1 MEKKNLGQKLIN
13 APYLLWAAIFIVV
26 PLAVVAWYSFTGEDG
41 SFTFDNFKTIILD
54 SKYQKVFINSLAFAF
69 VSTVICLVLA
79 YPVAYFIS
87 KASEKTQRLMV
98 VFIMLP
104 MWTNILIRTYSWLVL
119 LEDAGIVNT
128 VLNKLGV
135 ESVKFVGTSGA
146 VILGMVYNFLPFMI
160 LPIYSVMSKMDKR
173 VIEAA
178 QDLGCDGVRVLTKVI
193 FPMSV
198 PGVVSGIT
206 MVFVPAVSTFYI
218 SQKLGNGK
226 ITLVGDTIEYQFKYV
241 DNGYHVGAA
250 FSLLLMLLILACTA
264 IMNKFTDGEDG
275 ILM

>member
-1 MEKKNLGQKLIN
+1 MEKKSLGQKIIN
-13 APYLLWAAIFIVV
+13 APYILWAALFIVV
-26 PLAVVAWYSFTGEDG
+26 PLIVVAWYSFTGEDG
-41 SFTFDNFKTIILD
+41 SLTIKNFTAILD
-54 SKYQKVFINSLAFAF
+54 AKYQKVFLNSLAFAF
-69 VSTVICLVLA
+69 VATVICLVLA
-79 YPVAYFIS
+79 YPIAYFIS
-87 KASEKTQRLMV
+87 RATAKVQKLMV

-104 MWTNILIRTYSWLVL
+104 MWTNILIRTYSWLAL

-128 VLNKLGV
+128 VLANFGI
-135 ESVKFVGTSGA
+135 EPVKFIGTPGA

-160 LPIYSVMSKMDKR
+160 LPIYSVMSKMDRR

-178 QDLGCDGVRVLTKVI
+178 QDLGCDGFQVLTKVI
-193 FPMSV
+193 IPLSV
-198 PGVVSGIT
+198 PGIVSGIT
-206 MVFVPAVSTFYI
+206 MVFVPAISTFYI
-218 SQKLGNGK
+218 SQKLGGGK
-226 ITLVGDTIEYQFKYV
+226 ITLVGDTIEQQFKYI

>member
-1 MEKKNLGQKLIN
+1 MEKKSLGQKLIN
-13 APYLLWAAIFIVV
+13 APYILWAALFIVV
-26 PLAVVAWYSFTGEDG
+26 PLVVVAWYSFTGEDG
-41 SFTFDNFKTIILD
+41 SFTVSNFTAILD
-54 SKYQKVFINSLAFAF
+54 AKYQKVFVNSLAFAF
-69 VSTVICLVLA
+69 AATLICLVLA

-87 KASEKTQRLMV
+87 RASAKAQKMMV

-104 MWTNILIRTYSWLVL
+104 MWTNILIRTYSWLAL

-128 VLNKLGV
+128 VLSHFGIDP
-135 ESVKFVGTSGA
+135 VKFIGTSGA

-160 LPIYSVMSKMDKR
+160 LPIYSVMSKMDRR

-178 QDLGCDGVRVLTKVI
+178 QDLGCDGFKVLTKVI
-193 FPMSV
+193 IPLSV
-198 PGVVSGIT
+198 PGIVSGIT
-206 MVFVPAVSTFYI
+206 MVFVPAISTFYI
-218 SQKLGNGK
+218 SQKLGGGM
-226 ITLVGDTIEYQFKYV
+226 ITLVGDTIEQQFKYI

>member
-1 MEKKNLGQKLIN
+1 MEKKNLGQKIIN
-13 APYLLWAAIFIVV
+13 APYVLWAAIFIVV
-26 PLAVVAWYSFTGEDG
+26 PLLVVAWYSFTGEDG
-41 SFTFDNFKTIILD
+41 SFTLNNFITIISD
-54 SKYQKVFINSLAFAF
+54 AKYQKVFINSLAFAF
-69 VSTVICLVLA
+69 IATIICLVLA
-79 YPVAYFIS
+79 YPIAYFIS
-87 KASEKTQRLMV
+87 QTSEKVQKLMV

-128 VLNKLGV
+128 LLNRIGM

-178 QDLGCDGVRVLTKVI
+178 QDLGCDGFKVLTKVI
-193 FPMSV
+193 IPLSV
-198 PGVVSGIT
+198 PGIVSGIT

-226 ITLVGDTIEYQFKYV
+226 ITLVGDTIEYQFKFV

-250 FSLLLMLLILACTA
+250 FSLLLMVLIFACTA
-264 IMNKFTDGEDG
+264 VMNKFTDEEDG

>member
-1 MEKKNLGQKLIN
+1 MEKKSLGQKLIN

-26 PLAVVAWYSFTGEDG
+26 PLVVVAWYSFTGDDG
-41 SFTFDNFKTIILD
+41 SFTMDNFAAILD
-54 SKYQKVFINSLAFAF
+54 AKYQKVFVNSLAFAF
-69 VSTVICLVLA
+69 VSTLICLILA
-79 YPVAYFIS
+79 YPIAYFIS
-87 KASEKTQRLMV
+87 QASEKAQRLMV

-104 MWTNILIRTYSWLVL
+104 MWTNILIRTYSWLAL

-128 VLNKLGV
+128 VLSNLGIS
-135 ESVKFVGTSGA
+135 SVKFVGTSGA

-178 QDLGCDGVRVLTKVI
+178 QDLGCDGFGVLTKVI
-193 FPMSV
+193 IPLSV
-198 PGVVSGIT
+198 PGIVSGIT
-206 MVFVPAVSTFYI
+206 MVFVPAISTFYI
-218 SQKLGNGK
+218 SQKLGGGM
-226 ITLVGDTIEYQFKYV
+226 ITLVGDTIEQQFKYV

-250 FSLLLMLLILACTA
+250 FSLVLMLLILACTA
-264 IMNKFTDGEDG
+264 VMNKFTDGEDG